1 MSITVNPVQTQQS
14 QSLAFKAKNKKV
26 FEALEKLTNR
36 MPEDAIKQLALKDI
50 RKPVSGDAYV
60 AAHKKAGEFI
70 KQQKLIETLTKVI
83 YKK

>member
-14 QSLAFKAKNKKV
+14 QGLAFKAKNKKA
-26 FEALEKLTNR
+26 FEALEKLANR

-50 RKPVSGDAYV
+50 RKPVSGEAYV
-60 AAHKKAGEFI
+60 AAHQKAGEFI
-70 KQQKLIETLTKVI
+70 KQKKLIETLTKAI